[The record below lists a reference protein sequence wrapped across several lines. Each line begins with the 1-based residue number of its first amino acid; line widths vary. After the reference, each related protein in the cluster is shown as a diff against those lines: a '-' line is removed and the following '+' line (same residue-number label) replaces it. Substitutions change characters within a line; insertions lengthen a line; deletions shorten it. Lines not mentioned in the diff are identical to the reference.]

1 MLLSQKIFLPNT
13 KNFLQDSLSLF
24 IIIMLIFTL
33 LNQQDLFNSKVFSV
47 HSLTIYKYQ
56 FFNNLQKKKRK
67 IKTNVKNIDLFY
79 TGTNLILLT
88 KIIMMI
94 ITINNKFMGKIINND
109 RIMSLEVSYIII
121 KLIRLLNFVS

>member
-33 LNQQDLFNSKVFSV
+33 LKQQDLFNSKVFSV

-56 FFNNLQKKKRK
+56 FFNNLQKKTKKQNKCDKYKYISYRYQAHQNYYDDHYNQQQVYGQSYQQHPHYEIRSK
-67 IKTNVKNIDLFY
+67 LLFIDKVF
-79 TGTNLILLT
+79 
-88 KIIMMI
+88 K
-94 ITINNKFMGKIINND
+94 
-109 RIMSLEVSYIII
+109 
-121 KLIRLLNFVS
+121 FVS